1 MFSLFPST
9 YVALEEWK
17 EKANSNISI
26 CKDLIFNPYF
36 GEEPDISNHP
46 GYGMTMLGPMLLVLI
61 LTFPHF
67 WKLEKHN
74 WKKTLPIFLLFSWP
88 QYRSARVIFFGLF
101 KKNPKWRKEKD
112 VYERN
117 ISSLGKVIV

>member
-17 EKANSNISI
+17 EKANSNITI
-26 CKDLIFNPYF
+26 CKDLTYPHL
-36 GEEPDISNHP
+36 EAEISNHP
-46 GYGMTMLGPMLLVLI
+46 GYAMTMLGPMLLVLI